1 MVVWQMIVEIN
12 LQHNLAAHGTET
24 IYFTYGK
31 LVDGM
36 LAINNWLARH
46 PREIVVLRFGD
57 INGPK
62 KEGMKELKRVLEE
75 TFTGLGEVSGIND
88 EFRKINDWPT
98 LKDAINSN
106 KRVFIFV
113 TIEVI
118 EDLKNLGD
126 KIIGE
131 IKVKSDQAISTVNH
145 QGTVKVLSTYSK
157 TNVGSNCEDLVHAI
171 ESSCKSPHTSNFTKI
186 DMFSN
191 LAQNLGN
198 CLWTV
203 ARECN
208 SQLENAIEKCEL
220 HRPSSQTRILMED
233 YPNYPG
239 PNKKSNV
246 DVAYERNK
254 MMI

>member
-1 MVVWQMIVEIN
+1 MILVYNKIIS
-12 LQHNLAAHGTET
+12 AHGTET

-31 LVDGM
+31 LVDGIY
-36 LAINNWLARH
+36 AINNWLARH

-88 EFRKINDWPT
+88 EFRKTNDWPT

-113 TIEVI
+113 TIEVN
-118 EDLKNLGD
+118 EDLENLGD

-131 IKVKSDQAISTVNH
+131 IKVKSDQANTAHNEP
-145 QGTVKVLSTYSK
+145 GTVLVLSTYSK
-157 TNVGSNCEDLVHAI
+157 TSVGSNCKDLVDAI
-171 ESSCKSPHTSNFTKI
+171 ESSCENGPTSNFTKI
-186 DMFSN
+186 GMFSN

-203 ARECN
+203 ARKCN
-208 SQLENAIEKCEL
+208 SQLENAIQKCEL
-220 HRPSSQTRILMED
+220 HRSSSPIRILLED

-246 DVAYERNK
+246 DIAYERNK
-254 MMI
+254 MLI